1 MATWTGVGSNNI
13 DANPFFVDAD
23 GPDNTVG
30 TDDDNLRL
38 QADSPCIDAADSTS
52 LVMDNVFADL
62 DGTLRFVNYFGK
74 DDTGAGLYPYLDM
87 GTFETAFD
95 CILSGDIN
103 CDGIVNL
110 IDQALLALHWLET
123 I

>member
-1 MATWTGVGSNNI
+1 VSR
-13 DANPFFVDAD
+13 
-23 GPDNTVG
+23 
-30 TDDDNLRL
+30 LRVEF
-38 QADSPCIDAADSTS
+38 AACD
-52 LVMDNVFADL
+52 
-62 DGTLRFVNYFGK
+62 
-74 DDTGAGLYPYLDM
+74 
-87 GTFETAFD
+87 D